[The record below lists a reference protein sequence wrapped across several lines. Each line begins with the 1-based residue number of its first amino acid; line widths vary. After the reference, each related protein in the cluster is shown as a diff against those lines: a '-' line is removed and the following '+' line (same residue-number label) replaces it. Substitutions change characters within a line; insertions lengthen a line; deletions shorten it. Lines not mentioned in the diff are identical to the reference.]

1 MEWQGINL
9 TDWRIRQWKRK
20 IYSRFYWLF
29 IIGMM
34 ALSLAIYLQSSAWQ
48 ISQQNRPLVSQNQQL
63 KTELERLNSKLEQ
76 GRSLSN
82 VHLSETL
89 TERQVNMFLDLLQ
102 RLPLA
107 QGGIDTVML
116 EHNEIPSMTITG
128 ILMQSIQ
135 FERLEKYLSEQKA
148 FKYSL
153 VNFQINDQHQVEFS
167 LNIVLRE

>member
-20 IYSRFYWLF
+20 IYSQFCWLF

-34 ALSLAIYLQSSAWQ
+34 ALCLAIYLQSSAWQ
-48 ISQQNRPLVSQNQQL
+48 ISQQNRPLVSQTKHL
-63 KTELERLNSKLEQ
+63 ETELERLNSKLEQ

-89 TERQVNMFLDLLQ
+89 TESQVNMFLDLLQ
-102 RLPLA
+102 SLPLT
-107 QGGIDTVML
+107 QGGIDTVVL

-128 ILMQSIQ
+128 ILMQSSQ
-135 FERLEKYLSEQKA
+135 FDRLEKYLFEQKA

-153 VNFQINDQHQVEFS
+153 VNFQINDQLQVEFS
-167 LNIVLRE
+167 LNVVLRE